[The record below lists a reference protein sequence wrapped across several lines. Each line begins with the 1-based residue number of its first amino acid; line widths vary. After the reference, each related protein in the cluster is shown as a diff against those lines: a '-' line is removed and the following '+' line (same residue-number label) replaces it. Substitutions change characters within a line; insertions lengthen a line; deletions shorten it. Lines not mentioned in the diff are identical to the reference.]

1 MLFNKRLLQLVAAG
15 LLLLFP
21 AALFAAAFRLR
32 DTGTDAID
40 TLTVESGSAGG
51 LASAGRNVGRIIFQ
65 TDNGDSPTATRN
77 KIVAAAEVDMQLDC
91 ALFRVQ
97 PLGVDRFQI
106 DATGGSTI
114 LSVKLRGIEIP
125 VGPDSVVS
133 NGGQTFRRDDAGQNA
148 PLPPC
153 EKPASLSF
161 YGLIA
166 LALILAGLAVWMFR
180 KRKMGLA

>member
-1 MLFNKRLLQLVAAG
+1 MFFKRRFLQWVAAG

-21 AALFAAAFRLR
+21 SSLFSRALQIGG
-32 DTGTDAID
+32 TGSGAID

-65 TDNGDSPTATRN
+65 TAAGDSPTVTRN
-77 KIVAAAEVDMQLDC
+77 KIVTAAEVDMQLDC

-97 PLGVDRFQI
+97 PLGDDRFQI

-125 VGPDSVVS
+125 FGPGAVVS
-133 NGGQTFRRDDAGQNA
+133 NGGQSFSRDDLGQNA

-161 YGLIA
+161 YGLMA
-166 LALILAGLAVWMFR
+166 LALLLAGLAVWMFR
-180 KRKMGLA
+180 KRKIGLA